1 VITNPRGVITLKK
14 GRPTKAKVFLP
25 PKIFMLL
32 CPIML
37 MPIMKTKQIQNF
49 EKKEKDL
56 MNKEFDKEQELNGF
70 IA

>member
-1 VITNPRGVITLKK
+1 
-14 GRPTKAKVFLP
+14 
-25 PKIFMLL
+25 
-32 CPIML
+32 ML

-56 MNKEFDKEQELNGF
+56 MNKEFDNEQELNGF